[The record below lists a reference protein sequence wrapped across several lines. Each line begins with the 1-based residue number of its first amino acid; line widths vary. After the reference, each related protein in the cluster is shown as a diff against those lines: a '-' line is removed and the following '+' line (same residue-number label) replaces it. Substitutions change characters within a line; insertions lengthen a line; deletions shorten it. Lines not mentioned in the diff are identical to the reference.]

1 MIKKQLLFLILLTVL
16 LSSCTLADQLRGAP
30 EEIHS
35 GDTLSIPV
43 DVSYFPT
50 RTEILLWKPTDNSQI
65 STAVGYQQGIT
76 RFCGTTEEV
85 CVETTI
91 NLLPGLYIAE
101 VDDKTTRYAGII
113 GKKTF
118 RVI

>member
-50 RTEILLWKPTDNSQI
+50 RTEILLWEPTDHPQI
-65 STAVGYQQGIT
+65 RTMVGYQQGIT
-76 RFCGTTEEV
+76 RSCGTEEV

-101 VDDKTTRYAGII
+101 VHDKTTTYAGII

-118 RVI
+118 RVT

>member
-1 MIKKQLLFLILLTVL
+1 MVKKQLLLLILLTVL

-43 DVSYFPT
+43 DVSWFPT
-50 RTEILLWKPTDNSQI
+50 RTEILLWEPEDNPQFR
-65 STAVGYQQGIT
+65 TAVGYQQGIT
-76 RFCGTTEEV
+76 RFCGEEEI

-91 NLLPGLYIAE
+91 NLHPGLYIAE
-101 VDDKTTRYAGII
+101 VYDKTTRISRII